1 MVLFMIKLKIK
12 NVGPI
17 KEGYSSNNDFLDF
30 TGLTV
35 FIGNQGSGKS
45 TVAKIFSTLSWIEK
59 ALVRGD
65 YTDRYF
71 CQSDQFKK
79 KQLSYQ
85 GIDNYLNKNS
95 FIEYIGNAYRIT
107 YRNSKLK
114 IEKSFSKTDYK
125 YTKIMYVPAELNFV
139 SSVDRPD
146 LLKRLPLP
154 LYTFLDEYEDAK
166 RSLVGSI
173 KLPIGKVKFE
183 YQKQHNKSILVGENF
198 KISLLEAYFKTFQ
211 KLCLRT
217 QQ

>member
-1 MVLFMIKLKIK
+1 MIKLKIE

-17 KEGYSSNNDFLDF
+17 KDGYSSNNGFLDF

-65 YTDRYF
+65 YTAGYF
-71 CQSDQFKK
+71 CQFNQFKK

-85 GIDNYLNKNS
+85 GIDNYLNENS
-95 FIEYIGNAYRIT
+95 FIEYIGNAFRIT
-107 YRNSKLK
+107 YRNLKLK
-114 IEKSFSKTDYK
+114 IEKSSSKSDYK
-125 YTKIMYVPAELNFV
+125 FPKIMYVPAERNFV

-154 LYTFLDEYEDAK
+154 LIG
-166 RSLVGSI
+166 SLKWFSVYCPLI
-173 KLPIGKVKFE
+173 
-183 YQKQHNKSILVGENF
+183 YR
-198 KISLLEAYFKTFQ
+198 YKTFNQ
-211 KLCLRT
+211 NHQT
-217 QQ
+217 EWQ

>member
-1 MVLFMIKLKIK
+1 MIKLKIK

-79 KQLSYQ
+79 KATLLSGY
-85 GIDNYLNKNS
+85 
-95 FIEYIGNAYRIT
+95 
-107 YRNSKLK
+107 
-114 IEKSFSKTDYK
+114 
-125 YTKIMYVPAELNFV
+125 
-139 SSVDRPD
+139 
-146 LLKRLPLP
+146 
-154 LYTFLDEYEDAK
+154 
-166 RSLVGSI
+166 
-173 KLPIGKVKFE
+173 
-183 YQKQHNKSILVGENF
+183 
-198 KISLLEAYFKTFQ
+198 
-211 KLCLRT
+211 
-217 QQ
+217 